1 MRDHRPRISAKV
13 TPIALF
19 LPSTLVCG
27 SRSEPTSRRSKRPHA
42 HSLSVGRRQG
52 SEKGPLSMVNPFMVY
67 EDAATWKKNVKHD
80 VSTTSS
86 IEYLDKLRRTPHP

>member
-1 MRDHRPRISAKV
+1 
-13 TPIALF
+13 
-19 LPSTLVCG
+19 
-27 SRSEPTSRRSKRPHA
+27 
-42 HSLSVGRRQG
+42 
-52 SEKGPLSMVNPFMVY
+52 MVNPFMVY